1 MISIKNRIYGFSVLI
16 IIFALSSLIIGGC
29 CSPNVEN
36 SMLSPEAKNIQVWKI
51 ELAED
56 SATAADTLM
65 ANIRADIKSKY
76 TKKEYCEPYIDA
88 VGDKLRARG
97 YHVVDGPVTEGT
109 IRIDIK
115 GYKEHFWMVRVG
127 YEDDWKEELEWDSR
141 GDPTEGHL
149 SGDEVIIDAGKV
161 LQTDEVKAVQ
171 IEFFD
176 LSGKSMG
183 QASIS
188 GCKVKP
194 EFIAKAIDKMI
205 KEGKY

>member
-1 MISIKNRIYGFSVLI
+1 MISNKNKIYGFSLI
-16 IIFALSSLIIGGC
+16 VFSALLLLLISGC

-36 SMLSPEAKNIQVWKI
+36 SMLSPEAKNIQAWKI

-56 SATAADTLM
+56 STTVADTLM
-65 ANIRADIKSKY
+65 ANIRAGIKSKY
-76 TKKEYCEPYIDA
+76 TKKEYCEPYLKA
-88 VGDKLRARG
+88 VGNKLQARG
-97 YHVVDGPVTEGT
+97 YHVVEGAVTEGT
-109 IRIDIK
+109 IRIDIE
-115 GYKEHFWMVRVG
+115 GYKEHFWMIRVG
-127 YEDDWKEELEWDSR
+127 YDNDWKEEQEWDSR

-149 SGDEVIIDAGKV
+149 SGEDIIVDAAKV
-161 LQTDEVKAVQ
+161 LQNDEVKAVQ

-176 LSGKSMG
+176 LGGKSIG

-188 GCKVKP
+188 GCNVKP